1 MSNTVNEMRVF
12 DKLDKDDNDYINNV
26 IKKRPKNGIKGRKK
40 DKVKMKN
47 TIIIMIGV
55 GILFGFLYKYVSLIL
70 EKRYLINDNEM
81 LSVEIQKK
89 NMDINQLNEQVKQ
102 YSKENQDLEIKT
114 QTLKEEAEKEKNQ
127 VISIQDDI
135 STTDR
140 KINKLKEEIDE
151 LQKKSEE
158 FKIEIDS
165 KKKIINALQLMT
177 HEDAVPYMEYVKK
190 IKRLRQSLMQKI
202 LGSLILPFMESYRLQ
217 EIV

>member
-40 DKVKMKN
+40 DKVKIKN

-89 NMDINQLNEQVKQ
+89 NMDINQLNEQVK
-102 YSKENQDLEIKT
+102 
-114 QTLKEEAEKEKNQ
+114 
-127 VISIQDDI
+127 
-135 STTDR
+135 
-140 KINKLKEEIDE
+140 
-151 LQKKSEE
+151 
-158 FKIEIDS
+158 
-165 KKKIINALQLMT
+165 
-177 HEDAVPYMEYVKK
+177 
-190 IKRLRQSLMQKI
+190 
-202 LGSLILPFMESYRLQ
+202 
-217 EIV
+217 

>member
-26 IKKRPKNGIKGRKK
+26 IKKRPKNGIKGRKI
-40 DKVKMKN
+40 DKVKIKN

-127 VISIQDDI
+127 VISIQDEI

-165 KKKIINALQLMT
+165 KKKIINALKG
-177 HEDAVPYMEYVKK
+177 Y
-190 IKRLRQSLMQKI
+190 
-202 LGSLILPFMESYRLQ
+202 
-217 EIV
+217 